1 MRMARGKVSHMQNF
15 TVVVSGFEPFTG
27 EKVNPAAEV
36 AKALEERGVR
46 HGDPDIAISVTAVT
60 LPLSFERA
68 WPRLLE
74 TIEAADPDI
83 VIACGLKHEARG
95 VGMERCATNL
105 MDSTR
110 PDGEGVQPRR
120 MPVDPDGPAAY
131 WTRLPL
137 RRILRSFTDDQIP
150 ASLSSDAGTYVCN
163 SLFYRLLNWTHG
175 VDEATGTTGKRVLAG
190 FVSFPLINETD
201 RNGYGLPF
209 EQMVK
214 AGMDV
219 VRDTVSYYLEPE
231 SSTALIA

>member
-1 MRMARGKVSHMQNF
+1 MHNF
-15 TVVVSGFEPFTG
+15 TVVVSGFEPFKG
-27 EKVNPAAEV
+27 ESVNPAAEV

-46 HGDPDIAISVTAVT
+46 HDDPDISISIAAVI

-68 WPRLLE
+68 WPRLHQ
-74 TIEAADPDI
+74 TIESVDPDI

-95 VGMERCATNL
+95 VDMERCATNL
-105 MDSTR
+105 MDSTKS
-110 PDGEGVQPRR
+110 DADDVQPRR
-120 MPVDPDGPAAY
+120 IPIDPDGPAAY

-175 VDEATGTTGKRVLAG
+175 LDETSAATSGDPAGKRVLAG
-190 FVSFPLINETD
+190 FVSFPMINETD
-201 RNGYGLPF
+201 RNDYGLPL
-209 EQMVK
+209 EQMIK
-214 AGMDV
+214 AGTDV
-219 VRDTVSYYLEPE
+219 VRDTVSYYLAPE

>member
-1 MRMARGKVSHMQNF
+1 MHSFK
-15 TVVVSGFEPFTG
+15 VVVSGFEPFKG
-27 EKVNPAAEV
+27 EDINPAAEV
-36 AKALEERGVR
+36 AKALEARGVPS
-46 HGDPDIAISVTAVT
+46 DDSDIAIAVTAVT

-74 TIEAADPDI
+74 TIDGVDPDI

-95 VGMERCATNL
+95 VDMERCATNL
-105 MDSTR
+105 MDSTKS
-110 PDGEGVQPRR
+110 DADDVQPRR
-120 MPVDPDGPAAY
+120 TPIDPDGPAAY

-137 RRILRSFTDDQIP
+137 RRILHSFTADQIP

-175 VDEATGTTGKRVLAG
+175 RDEGLGRAGSGKRVLAG

-209 EQMVK
+209 EQMVR

-219 VRDTVSYYLEPE
+219 VRDTVDYYLAPE